1 MLITIEML
9 ADIPIFRT
17 LQEALLQQLSADGYL
32 IQCQPKEILYYQGDS
47 LTGLYV
53 LVSGHIKLYRQSGER
68 IQILALLRT
77 GDCFGTESLSDN
89 IASSYSAAAINEARL
104 VLIPANTMRL
114 LMEQY
119 PQFRIILL
127 QLVTDRLRQ
136 FATLVHNLAFRDVA
150 ARLATVLV
158 MRAEQDGTTTGDGIS
173 FPRLM
178 TQGELATMVGTAR
191 EVIQRTFKKFENAD
205 LIRVSRKE
213 ILILDWDGLKEIAEE
228 ETR

>member
-1 MLITIEML
+1 VLITIEML